1 MLPIDR
7 ALLAIGEPSCGI
19 ETNTLTLDSRAI
31 APGTAFIAIKG
42 HQLDASRFIDSALA
56 SGASLVLVD
65 SQCEYLPERENVL
78 VIDGLAN
85 QLSLFASAFY
95 NKPSTQ
101 FKLVGVTGTNGK
113 STVTSMIAN
122 LAIAAEQKTGVI
134 GTLGWGQTH
143 DLTPLAN
150 TTPSAIELQHL
161 FSQMR
166 DYELVAM
173 EVSSHGL
180 VQGRVEHSEFDIA
193 VFTNL
198 SRDHL
203 DYHGTMHAYGE
214 AKLTLLTAFST
225 KCNVVNFDD
234 AKVKQWLA
242 ENRIPNPV
250 VFGENLPTDI
260 SYPFVSFDN
269 AIYSK
274 QGLKCQIRSSWGV
287 SEITLPL
294 FGKFN
299 LYNLTAA
306 LATLLNLAYDFDW
319 LIDKIEQLDA
329 VVGRMQA
336 FSADNYPTCIVDY
349 AHTPDALEQA
359 LVALSHHVG
368 NNITCVFGCGG
379 DRDKGKRP
387 LMAQIAEKYAKN
399 VVVTNDNPRTEN
411 AETIAADILTGFKS
425 PEKAVVELD
434 RFTAIKLAITST
446 SPDGI
451 VLIAGKGHEDYQ
463 IIGANTVHFSDS
475 VAAQQILKGENA

>member
-85 QLSLFASAFY
+85 KLSLFASAFY
-95 NKPSTQ
+95 NKPSAQ
-101 FKLVGVTGTNGK
+101 FKLVAVTGTNGK

-122 LAIAAEQKTGVI
+122 LANAPEQKTGVI

-143 DLTPLAN
+143 ALTALAN

-161 FSQMR
+161 FAQMR

-180 VQGRVEHSEFDIA
+180 VQGRVDDSEFDIA

-234 AKVKQWLA
+234 AQVKQWLV
-242 ENRIPNPV
+242 EKKIPNPV
-250 VFGENLPTDI
+250 VFGENVPSDN

-269 AIYSK
+269 ATYSK
-274 QGLKCQIRSSWGV
+274 QGLKCLIRSSWG
-287 SEITLPL
+287 ERQITLPL

-387 LMAQIAEKYAKN
+387 LMAQIAEKYAN
-399 VVVTNDNPRTEN
+399 RVVVTNDNPRTEN
-411 AETIAADILTGFKS
+411 AEAIAADILTGFQS

-434 RFTAIKLAITST
+434 RFAAIKLAITST

-463 IIGANTVHFSDS
+463 IIGTNTVHFSDS
-475 VAAQQILKGENA
+475 LAAQQILKGENA